1 MPLLANPASFAR
13 PPGQKIWLD
22 EARLVAA
29 LQGLQW
35 STYYEGFR
43 GDTALAP
50 ATNYLANMRE
60 EVRVRDRVR
69 VRVPV
74 RVRVRVRV
82 TRRGAASGV

>member
-1 MPLLANPASFAR
+1 M
-13 PPGQKIWLD
+13 
-22 EARLVAA
+22 AA

-60 EVRVRDRVR
+60 EA
-69 VRVPV
+69 
-74 RVRVRVRV
+74 
-82 TRRGAASGV
+82 RRGVAAVVHSYYKATPNPNPNLNPNPNPSPGQG